1 MVAVFT
7 TRARACV
14 QPHSYARC
22 FTWAEMSWSGCGVC
36 DRVVGV
42 VLRVAGRG
50 GEVCVDGEFRM
61 CVAELAPN
69 LRIAGWSGQRVW
81 SCAEVEMNATE
92 VGEVKV
98 RFCLLYFIMGMF
110 IYCRAL

>member
-1 MVAVFT
+1 MFAIGLLG
-7 TRARACV
+7 
-14 QPHSYARC
+14 
-22 FTWAEMSWSGCGVC
+22 WSCASRGV
-36 DRVVGV
+36 
-42 VLRVAGRG
+42 G

-69 LRIAGWSGQRVW
+69 LRIAGWSGQREW
-81 SCAEVEMNATE
+81 SWAEVEMKATE

-98 RFCLLYFIMGMF
+98 RFCLSYFIMGMF